1 MSGYYAYGNGFEE
14 QLYAKQGNV
23 ALAEATAPLLSRKF
37 ASGPIRNA
45 LHAFLTDLAEVLAKA
60 DRFGESLG
68 AASEALQ
75 RAERN
80 DAFWWIRKRCV
91 LLARV

>member
-1 MSGYYAYGNGFEE
+1 MLPLPSDYSASVFESLR
-14 QLYAKQGNV
+14 Q
-23 ALAEATAPLLSRKF
+23 
-37 ASGPIRNA
+37 GPIRNA